1 MPLYFKSFIMYNA
14 IMYENLSSEL
24 SERIAEEKKLSS
36 FLKVACSDETA
47 IRRRAN
53 PHDDGTIWRPPFVRD
68 TDKIMNCPYYNR
80 YADKT
85 QVFSFY
91 KNDDLTR
98 RGLHVQLV
106 SRIART
112 IGGALN
118 LNCDLI
124 ESIALGHDIGHTPF
138 GHTGE
143 KLLDE
148 LYFASCGRH
157 FSHNV
162 HSVRVLDKIFPM
174 NISLQTLSGIA
185 AHDGELELKEYR
197 PAPLNSFEEFDK
209 LIENCYQD
217 KSAVKKLIPSTLEGC
232 VVRISDIIAYIGKDR
247 QDAERAK
254 LIAESDFE
262 KSSLGNFNAQMINN
276 LIVNIIE
283 NSYGKDYIKLDSE
296 HFAELQKVKRDNYAL
311 VYGNSNRQDMV
322 EKFIKPMMKM
332 MYERFLNDLKKG
344 DKSSLIFKHHID
356 YIAKSHYVHEKPY
369 EEEAQDDIVCDYIA
383 SMTDDY
389 FIDLFDLL
397 FPDSKLKIK
406 YKGYFE

>member
-14 IMYENLSSEL
+14 IMYENLSNEL
-24 SERIAEEKKLSS
+24 TKRIAEEKKSS
-36 FLKVACSDETA
+36 GFLKVACLNDAA
-47 IRRRAN
+47 IRRKNN
-53 PHDDGTIWRPPFVRD
+53 PHDDGTVWRPAFVRD
-68 TDKIMNCPYYNR
+68 TDKIMNCPFYNR

-112 IGGALN
+112 IGGTLN

-124 ESIALGHDIGHTPF
+124 EAIALGHDIGHTPF

-143 KLLDE
+143 RLLDE
-148 LYFASCGRH
+148 LYFSSCGRH

-162 HSVRVLDKIFPM
+162 HSVRVLDRIFPM

-197 PAPLNSFEEFDK
+197 PAPLNTFEEFDA
-209 LIENCYQD
+209 LIENCYKD
-217 KSAVKKLIPSTLEGC
+217 KGAVKKLIPSTLEGC

-262 KSSLGNFNAQMINN
+262 ASSLGNYNAQMINN

-283 NSYGKDYIKLDSE
+283 NSYGENYIKLDSE
-296 HFAELQKVKRDNYAL
+296 HFAELQKIKRDNYAL
-311 VYGNSNRQDMV
+311 VYGNSNRKDTV
-322 EKFIKPMMKM
+322 DNFIKPMMGM
-332 MYERFLNDLKKG
+332 LYERFLNDLKKG

-356 YIAKSHYVHEKPY
+356 YIAKYHYRHDRPY
-369 EEEAQDDIVCDYIA
+369 EEESPDDIVCDYIA

-389 FIDLFDLL
+389 FIDLYNLL
-397 FPDSKLKIK
+397 FPKSSLKIK